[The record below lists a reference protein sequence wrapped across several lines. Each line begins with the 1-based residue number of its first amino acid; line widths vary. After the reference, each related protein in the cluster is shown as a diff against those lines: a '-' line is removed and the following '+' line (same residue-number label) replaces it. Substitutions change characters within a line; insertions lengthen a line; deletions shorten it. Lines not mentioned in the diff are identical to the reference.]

1 MTVNRAFASVLS
13 DRLPETRDFYTGL
26 LGMSAVYDSDW
37 FVCLQ
42 DPVNAAMELGIW
54 RRDHE
59 LVPEA
64 YRGAP
69 SGTILTFVVD
79 DVEAVYA
86 AAREQGRDVVEPP
99 RNTFYGQRSML
110 IKDPNGQL
118 VDVSTPVAEID
129 EEALRHGA

>member
-13 DRLPETRDFYTGL
+13 DRLPETRDFFTGL

-42 DPVNAAMELGIW
+42 DPENAAMELGIW

-79 DVEAVYA
+79 DVEGVYA
-86 AAREQGRDVVEPP
+86 AALEQGRDVVEPP